1 MYKQMNMI
9 QNNIVSSPK
18 QGKPRWNPGEIPVK
32 GSILLHRQSIHIKV
46 VLLVSSFCSSHPYI
60 VLIFS
65 ST

>member
-32 GSILLHRQSIHIKV
+32 GSILLHRQSIHIK
-46 VLLVSSFCSSHPYI
+46 
-60 VLIFS
+60 
-65 ST
+65 